1 MPYIESRTR
10 PDEAED
16 IESGGIIGLL
26 TISCRHIALIAAM
39 IATCGSLFFSEV
51 LKWLPCEL
59 CWYQRIFMYPL
70 TAILAVGIL
79 KRDPKLHWYVLPLS
93 LTGSVVST
101 YHYLEVMKIISGSPC
116 TGLVPCSVDYLT
128 PILTGPLSFIKIPF
142 LALFAFMTINVMMA
156 NFALAG
162 DEAMPRPGRG
172 QTWANRWMVGIVV
185 VPVLVTLVLADLM

>member
-1 MPYIESRTR
+1 MPYIEPHAR
-10 PDEAED
+10 EENEELV
-16 IESGGIIGLL
+16 ESGGIIGLL

-39 IATCGSLFFSEV
+39 LATCGSLFFSEV

-59 CWYQRIFMYPL
+59 CWYQRILMYPL
-70 TAILAVGIL
+70 AVILAVGII

-93 LTGSVVST
+93 LAGSVVST

-128 PILTGPLSFIKIPF
+128 PILTGPFSFIKIPF
-142 LALFAFMTINVMMA
+142 LALFAFMTINVMMG

-162 DEAMPRPGRG
+162 DEALPRPGRG
-172 QTWANRWMVGIVV
+172 QMLANRWMIGIVV
-185 VPVLVTLVLADLM
+185 VTVIVTLVLADLV